1 MNLLKC
7 GFFLVLSIISCGC
20 WHDRSIPSH
29 HLADL
34 KRIYLV
40 ASTCAR
46 DLKSEDSSGFIELDE
61 IWHLL
66 PAETQTRVL
75 VNRVSYFPLRIGD
88 SHLSP
93 LASLGDNGCVVVIYN
108 DGSSKL
114 KP

>member
-1 MNLLKC
+1 MRLLNF
-7 GFFLVLSIISCGC
+7 GFFLVLSVISWGC
-20 WHDRSIPSH
+20 WRDRSISSD

-66 PAETQTRVL
+66 PEETQTRML
-75 VNRVSYFPLRIGD
+75 DNRFSYFPLRIGD

-93 LASLGDNGCVVVIYN
+93 LASLGDHGCVVVIYN